1 MTVDLSVLVLP
12 AFDDLPGV
20 PGEATPW
27 YEAYNPTETIDIAGV
42 DDPLRYTTDGLGVV
56 PTGIG
61 KTAAA
66 TTTTALLMSDRLDLS
81 DTLIMTVGVAGGPP
95 SLSIGSVVVG
105 SAVLD
110 WDDKCRFAGPDS
122 DDVPLARNPYTEGE
136 GVFRMSDETVQAAT
150 DAAAGVE
157 LDRVGSS
164 PSGASLPS
172 DIPDS
177 PVVTTGTNVCG
188 DELWH
193 GEELAEQVEWLVSN
207 ADGAGQLEPYRAT
220 EMEDA
225 GTARALSRFGAI
237 ERYVTI
243 RGISNYDRPLNDENP
258 RTNFFSDTFESGFTV
273 GLTNAVRVARRL
285 VDSQVT

>member
-27 YEAYNPTETIDIAGV
+27 YEAYEPTETISIDGV
-42 DDPLRYTTDGLGVV
+42 DEPLRYTTDGLGIV

-66 TTTTALLMSDRLDLS
+66 TTTTALLTSDRLDLS
-81 DTLIMTVGVAGGPP
+81 DTLVLTVGVAGGPP
-95 SLSIGSVVVG
+95 SLAIGSVVVA

-110 WDDKCRFAGPDS
+110 WDDKCRFADPDS
-122 DDVPLARNPYTEGE
+122 DTVPLARNPYTEGE
-136 GVFRMSDETVQAAT
+136 GVFRLSDESVQAAM
-150 DAAAGVE
+150 DAAADVALE
-157 LDRVGSS
+157 RVDSS
-164 PSGASLPS
+164 ASAVSLPS
-172 DIPDS
+172 EIPDS

-193 GEELAEQVEWLVSN
+193 GAQLAEQVEWLVAN
-207 ADGAGQLEPYRAT
+207 ADSAGQLEPYRAT

-225 GTARALSRFGAI
+225 GTARALSQFDAL
-237 ERYVTI
+237 EQYVNI
-243 RGISNYDRPLNDENP
+243 RGISNYDRPLTDESP
-258 RTNFFSDTFESGFTV
+258 RTNFFSDTFESGFAV

-285 VDSQVT
+285 VDSRLP